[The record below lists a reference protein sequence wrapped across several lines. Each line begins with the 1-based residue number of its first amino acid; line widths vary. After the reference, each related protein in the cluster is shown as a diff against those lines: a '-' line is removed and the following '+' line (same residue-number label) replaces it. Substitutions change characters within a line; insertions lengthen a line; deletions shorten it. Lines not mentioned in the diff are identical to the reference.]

1 MQSKGW
7 LGDCKEDAMEDYEP
21 GVTSGVQFQYDAKG
35 GKIPAGLP
43 EGPGVYIFKDGSGRV
58 IYVGKAKH
66 IRKRVQSYFKPL
78 QGMPKKTALMMKK
91 ARSLDW
97 ILTDSEN
104 EAFILESTLI
114 KKFLPRYNII
124 LRDDKRYPC
133 LRLDVG
139 ETYPRLQIVRRI
151 KKDGALYF
159 GPFSSAHS
167 VRSTMKVIDRIF
179 QLRKCRERRLPKR
192 TRPCLNFQMDRC
204 LGPCTREVPASVY
217 GNVVRQVRLFLEGR
231 NRELL
236 AQLKKEMDRA
246 VAALDFE
253 RAARIRDQIKAIER
267 TVERQNV
274 VSSHLDDKDVI
285 GVAEEETTVRV
296 ALLFVRRGYLMGSRH
311 FMFRAQ
317 SGTAAEVL
325 EAFLKQYYAKGAFIP
340 REILVSSDI
349 QELPA
354 IGGWLSSL
362 SGRKVRIYRPIRGE
376 KRKLVGMAVANA
388 ESGLIGD
395 AAAGGMELM
404 EKMAKSLRLR
414 EIPRSVEGFDISNL
428 LGEQAVG
435 TVVRFVNGQPYRSG
449 YRNYRIKRVQGID
462 DYGMMAE
469 MVSRRVA
476 KGDLPELFLV
486 DGGKGH
492 LHAVL
497 KILES
502 TVGED
507 GPAVVAIAKADEK
520 RGENRDKIYLPG
532 RKNPILLEPGD
543 PVLLFLMRVRD
554 EVHRRAILYHR
565 TLRKKAFT
573 LSDLDLI
580 PGIGKE
586 RKKKLLTHFKSM
598 QAIIEA
604 GQDALAGV
612 PGISTSLAKE
622 ISQFFL
628 ENGN

>member
-1 MQSKGW
+1 VVIEPFHRGNGYGHMPVAGTACHGEGGLQSICLSNDMQSKGW

-435 TVVRFVNGQPYRSG
+435 TVVR
-449 YRNYRIKRVQGID
+449 
-462 DYGMMAE
+462 
-469 MVSRRVA
+469 
-476 KGDLPELFLV
+476 
-486 DGGKGH
+486 
-492 LHAVL
+492 
-497 KILES
+497 
-502 TVGED
+502 
-507 GPAVVAIAKADEK
+507 
-520 RGENRDKIYLPG
+520 YLPG